1 MLFVAIFCLR
11 VKNLIIWSVLSHFV
25 QWHFFLILPEF
36 NFRFG
41 WFHTRNWPFLTCQI
55 LLKSVS
61 KHMDII
67 LFLIKVMSMEEFDL
81 KYYFRLHACPS
92 SNCRLSEIALQR
104 VPYPKQKT
112 LSHQR
117 KLLIKLVVYASAMK
131 KKITRY
137 LYCPLVVV
145 WGYFPNIFDNSESLN
160 LDNILT
166 DKSLCPYIHKYVRTY
181 VARNL

>member
-1 MLFVAIFCLR
+1 MECFKPLCTMA
-11 VKNLIIWSVLSHFV
+11 
-25 QWHFFLILPEF
+25 FFLILPKF
-36 NFRFG
+36 NFRFR

-61 KHMDII
+61 KHTDII

-92 SNCRLSEIALQR
+92 SNCRLSVIALQR

-131 KKITRY
+131 KNLPVIYIAPLLWSGGTFLAY
-137 LYCPLVVV
+137 L
-145 WGYFPNIFDNSESLN
+145 I
-160 LDNILT
+160 IL
-166 DKSLCPYIHKYVRTY
+166 KAWI
-181 VARNL
+181 

>member
-1 MLFVAIFCLR
+1 MLFVAIFGLR

-25 QWHFFLILPEF
+25 QWHFFLFCHNSILDLGGFILEIDF
-36 NFRFG
+36 
-41 WFHTRNWPFLTCQI
+41 FLTCQI

-61 KHMDII
+61 KHTDII

-92 SNCRLSEIALQR
+92 SNCRLSVIALQR

-131 KKITRY
+131 KNLPVIYMAPLLWFGGTFLAY
-137 LYCPLVVV
+137 L
-145 WGYFPNIFDNSESLN
+145 I
-160 LDNILT
+160 IL
-166 DKSLCPYIHKYVRTY
+166 K
-181 VARNL
+181 A

>member
-1 MLFVAIFCLR
+1 MLFVAIFGLR

-25 QWHFFLILPEF
+25 QWHFFLFCQNSILDSGGFILEIDF
-36 NFRFG
+36 
-41 WFHTRNWPFLTCQI
+41 FLTCQI

-61 KHMDII
+61 KHTDII

-92 SNCRLSEIALQR
+92 SNCRLSVIALQR

-131 KKITRY
+131 KNY
-137 LYCPLVVV
+137 PL
-145 WGYFPNIFDNSESLN
+145 L
-160 LDNILT
+160 ILPPCCGLGVL
-166 DKSLCPYIHKYVRTY
+166 S
-181 VARNL
+181 